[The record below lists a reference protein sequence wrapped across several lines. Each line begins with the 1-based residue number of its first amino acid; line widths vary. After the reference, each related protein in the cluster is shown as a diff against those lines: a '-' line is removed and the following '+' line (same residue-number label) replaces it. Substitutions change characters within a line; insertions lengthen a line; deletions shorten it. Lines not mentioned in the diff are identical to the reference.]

1 MKALLLA
8 ALLAAVASPA
18 GAEGPAPDATAQAK
32 ARFKRGSELYR
43 EARYR
48 EAIAEFDE
56 ANRLRPHGVIFYNL
70 AQCHERIGDIPAALR
85 AYHEYLRAVPDAED
99 RASVNAALANLGAR
113 LGASGV
119 QQLLVHSDPEG
130 AEVYVDGQPRGRT
143 PFAGVFPHGAH
154 RLSVLKPGY
163 ATVTREALLAA
174 DRSVEVDVA
183 LAPVPA
189 PTALSTS
196 TSTPTPTPTPNLTP
210 TSTSTSTSNLTLNP
224 NATPTL
230 GSTAT
235 SPARPS
241 HALSPRWKWIAAG
254 AAAVALAA
262 GGAYG
267 LAARSASADLRATE
281 HDGTTATRLAQSA
294 TSRARTAN
302 VLYGV
307 GAAAGAA
314 GLGLFVYEVAF

>member
-8 ALLAAVASPA
+8 ALLVAAASPA
-18 GAEGPAPDATAQAK
+18 RADGPAPDVTAQAK

-48 EAIAEFDE
+48 EAIAEFEE

-70 AQCHERIGDIPAALR
+70 AQCHERVGDIPAALR
-85 AYHEYLRAVPDAED
+85 AYHEYLRAVPDAQD
-99 RASVNAALANLGAR
+99 RASVNAALANLGTR

-119 QQLLVHSDPEG
+119 QQLLVYSDPEG

-154 RLSVLKPGY
+154 RLMVTKSGY

-183 LAPVPA
+183 LAAVATA
-189 PTALSTS
+189 PPTS
-196 TSTPTPTPTPNLTP
+196 TLDATPTPALAL
-210 TSTSTSTSNLTLNP
+210 SL
-224 NATPTL
+224 
-230 GSTAT
+230 T
-235 SPARPS
+235 SPSPS
-241 HALSPRWKWIAAG
+241 PPPRALSPRWKWIAAG

-262 GGAYG
+262 GGTYG

-281 HDGTTATRLAQSA
+281 HDHATATRLAQSA

-314 GLGLFVYEVAF
+314 GVGLFAYEVAF

>member
-8 ALLAAVASPA
+8 ALLLAAASPA
-18 GAEGPAPDATAQAK
+18 RADAPPASAATAQAK
-32 ARFKRGSELYR
+32 ARFKRGTELYR

-48 EAIAEFDE
+48 EAIAEFEE

-70 AQCHERIGDIPAALR
+70 AQCHERVGDIPAALR

-99 RASVNAALANLGAR
+99 RASVNAALANLGTR

-119 QQLLVHSDPEG
+119 QQLLVYSEPEG
-130 AEVYVDGQPRGRT
+130 AEVLVDGQARGRT

-154 RLSVLKPGY
+154 RLTVLKSGY

-183 LAPVPA
+183 LAP
-189 PTALSTS
+189 
-196 TSTPTPTPTPNLTP
+196 
-210 TSTSTSTSNLTLNP
+210 TSTSTSPLTS
-224 NATPTL
+224 NATPTPNSNSN
-230 GSTAT
+230 STPALTLSLT
-235 SPARPS
+235 SPPPS
-241 HALSPRWKWIAAG
+241 ASPPSGAAPRALSSRWKWIAAG
-254 AAAVALAA
+254 AAAVALGA
-262 GGAYG
+262 GAAYG
-267 LAARSASADLRATE
+267 LAARSASADLRASE
-281 HDGTTATRLAQSA
+281 HDGPTATRLAQTA

-302 VLYGV
+302 VLYGM